1 MVPEPAFASDN
12 RTVRLNGQQ
21 LMDLRRARALSREQ
35 LAEAAAG
42 AHRLS
47 VATIKRAERG
57 APIYLETARRVAGLL
72 DISLDKLLSS
82 GAAPAAD
89 AAAKPPAEPAALSS
103 AVAVAVLPF
112 HAIGSGRSEMLAA
125 GLTEDLTTRLG
136 SWWFPV
142 ICYGSSRAYRGQ
154 ASALAANDL
163 QVAYVI
169 EGSAQASGAQLR
181 VRARLV
187 RVETGEQLWCAEY
200 TRKHSD
206 LLRLQDELTGD
217 IVTSVHQR
225 LLRLEGQR
233 LEGRSTSDLDTW
245 ELLVRGSQC
254 FYEGSHAQNQAAREY
269 LLQAVQKDANAAQAW
284 YLLALTYQQE
294 LVNQWSSDLR
304 GCLVQLQGVC
314 SEFGRR
320 HRNDPRVEVVS
331 AYLSVYQ
338 GRRAEAAERLQR
350 AIEGLPNLSRAY
362 CFHGQ
367 VLAMGEDPDRALEDL
382 EISLRLSPCDPQV
395 WTTLTGAAL
404 AHFAAERYAEAVDW
418 AERSLTSHP
427 EIPFTLA
434 TLVSASMLSGQP
446 QRAQQGLE
454 RLRALQPRL
463 SLRGFE
469 HITGS
474 TNPEIVARF
483 LGGLRAAGLT

>member
-1 MVPEPAFASDN
+1 MFTEPAFAHDN
-12 RTVRLNGQQ
+12 RTVCLNGQQ
-21 LMDLRRARALSREQ
+21 LVNLRRARAMSREQ

-57 APIYLETARRVAGLL
+57 APIYLETARRIAGLL
-72 DISLDKLLSS
+72 NVSLDTLMS
-82 GAAPAAD
+82 
-89 AAAKPPAEPAALSS
+89 SS
-103 AVAVAVLPF
+103 ATSPKDPESTPATRTEPRAAEVAVAVLPF
-112 HAIGSGRSEMLAA
+112 HGIGSGRSETLAA

-154 ASALAANDL
+154 ASTRAADDL

-169 EGSAQASGAQLR
+169 EGSAQASRGQLR

-187 RVETGEQLWCAEY
+187 RARTGVQLWAAEY

-217 IVTSVHQR
+217 IVASVNQR
-225 LLRLEGQR
+225 LVRLESQR
-233 LEGRSTSDLDTW
+233 LEGRSASDLEAW

-254 FYEGSHAQNQAAREY
+254 FYEGSCLQNEAARDY
-269 LLQAVQKDANAAQAW
+269 LLQAVQKDANAGHAW

-294 LVNQWSSDLR
+294 LVNQWSVDLR
-304 GCLVQLQGVC
+304 RCLAQFESVC
-314 SEFGRR
+314 TEFGRR
-320 HRNDPRVEVVS
+320 HRNDARVDVVA
-331 AYLSVYQ
+331 AYLSVYR
-338 GRRAEAAERLQR
+338 GHRAEAAQRLQR
-350 AIEGLPNLSRAY
+350 AIEALPNLSRAY

-367 VLAMGEDPDRALEDL
+367 VLAMGEDPDRALEEL

-395 WTTLTGAAL
+395 WTTLTSAAL
-404 AHFAAERYAEAVDW
+404 AHFAAGRYGEAAGW
-418 AERSLTSHP
+418 AERSLASHP

-434 TLVSASMLSGQP
+434 TVVAAHTLAGDLK
-446 QRAQQGLE
+446 RARQALE
-454 RLRALQPRL
+454 RLRELHPKL

-474 TNPEIVARF
+474 ANPQVVARF
-483 LGGLRAAGLT
+483 LGGLREAGLT